1 MKQCEQYE
9 ARINEVLAG
18 VEAQVAECRTK
29 IDKADADM
37 NKAESDMN
45 EALRSGDDVAYME
58 AKEKRDRAEV
68 SLNVATAR
76 LNTLTRGPLIS
87 KEEYESM
94 VSGILSEM
102 GEANDRDKREAVKLC
117 EKLIAITNRNLNMI
131 EEGNA
136 LLHRLQFD
144 VYRGADVPRN
154 PDGEFSLGYT
164 GQREKQFFD
173 RNSLFGWTQ
182 YGLLNCVQYTALRD
196 SVIEKP

>member
-1 MKQCEQYE
+1 MKQYE
-9 ARINEVLAG
+9 DRINKILAG
-18 VEAQVAECRTK
+18 VEANVEECKSRLAE
-29 IDKADADM
+29 ADAEVVKNDKIM
-37 NKAESDMN
+37 G
-45 EALRSGDDVAYME
+45 EALVSGDDVAYIE
-58 AKEKRDRAEV
+58 AKEKRDKAEA
-68 SLNVATAR
+68 SYQAATAR

-102 GEANDRDKREAVKLC
+102 GEANDRDKKEAVKLC
-117 EKLIAITNRNLNMI
+117 EKLIAITDRNLNMI

-154 PDGEFSLGYT
+154 PDGEFALGYT

>member
-1 MKQCEQYE
+1 MKQYE
-9 ARINEVLAG
+9 DKINKILAG
-18 VEAQVAECRTK
+18 VGANVEECKTRLAE
-29 IDKADADM
+29 ADAEVVKNDKIM
-37 NKAESDMN
+37 G
-45 EALRSGDDVAYME
+45 EALVSGDDVAYIE
-58 AKEKRDRAEV
+58 AKEKRDKAEA
-68 SLNVATAR
+68 SYQVATSR
-76 LNTLTRGPLIS
+76 LNILTRGPLIS

-102 GEANDRDKREAVKLC
+102 GEANDRDKKEAVKLC
-117 EKLIAITNRNLNMI
+117 EKLIAITDRNLSMI

-154 PDGEFSLGYT
+154 PDGEFALGYT

-173 RNSLFGWTQ
+173 RNSLFGWAQ